1 MNILKYCWNVSVISN
16 DIKLVND
23 FLRLLSKIS
32 INKTMENKKYIPPIH
47 WEVDLHNIKL
57 SSKCLIFSIIVKPV
71 DVNPDI
77 DYDDLYD
84 LDYDPD

>member
-32 INKTMENKKYIPPIH
+32 INKTMENKKYIPPIKR
-47 WEVDLHNIKL
+47 NICSL
-57 SSKCLIFSIIVKPV
+57 VNSFVVMNQSLWARANAFAIITTIKYGVK
-71 DVNPDI
+71 
-77 DYDDLYD
+77 
-84 LDYDPD
+84 